1 MHIDGVMKNR
11 HSFEHIAPELVGNER
26 RILMSEVSGRSTILK
41 KIQEVAPWV
50 NKDSEETIHIMD
62 KLKQLEHEG
71 YQFEGRKAP
80 LSW

>member
-1 MHIDGVMKNR
+1 
-11 HSFEHIAPELVGNER
+11 
-26 RILMSEVSGRSTILK
+26 MSEVSGRSTILK

-71 YQFEGRKAP
+71 YQFEGGKAP
-80 LSW
+80 LSWW